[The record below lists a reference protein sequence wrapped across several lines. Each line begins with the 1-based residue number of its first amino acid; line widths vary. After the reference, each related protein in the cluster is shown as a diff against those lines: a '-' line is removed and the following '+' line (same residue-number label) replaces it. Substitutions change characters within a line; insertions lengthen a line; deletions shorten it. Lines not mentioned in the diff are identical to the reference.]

1 MKMELIL
8 SVKSE
13 VLDTSTS
20 MTLAMMS
27 VHLDIMEMKPVI
39 LVKSEM
45 KHELSDLGKQG
56 LSEQIEMLLFIL
68 AL

>member
-1 MKMELIL
+1 MELIL

>member
-1 MKMELIL
+1 MELIL

-13 VLDTSTS
+13 VLDTFIS

-27 VHLDIMEMKPVI
+27 VHLDIMEMKPAT

-45 KHELSDLGKQG
+45 KHEQNDSVKRG
-56 LSEQIEMLLFIL
+56 LSEQIEMLLFIS